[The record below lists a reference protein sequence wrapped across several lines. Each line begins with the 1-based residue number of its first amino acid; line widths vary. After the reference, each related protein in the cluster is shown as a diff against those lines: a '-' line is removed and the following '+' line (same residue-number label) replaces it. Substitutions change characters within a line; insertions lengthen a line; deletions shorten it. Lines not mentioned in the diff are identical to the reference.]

1 MPGISLIYNNNGL
14 PREAEEIT
22 TIINNLNTLDHHSSQ
37 IFKCEQN
44 FFMGW
49 NKYEEYPIQI
59 IDHNHFTIIIEGKIY
74 NKDNEK
80 LKAEIIELVDGI
92 RQNNYSIKISDWLK
106 ITDGDFIIYIINNNN
121 DSIFVLNDIF
131 GRLPLYYSISENGI
145 ILSRYLRFIKD
156 INKELAF
163 NRMAISQFLLLGY
176 MLGKHTILENIYH
189 LRPGS
194 LIKIESSKVSVE
206 VIHEFNFEIKKYR
219 ERNFEENI
227 NNLSN
232 LFSEAAIN
240 RLKGADKNIVA
251 VSGGLDSRAI
261 ATCLNKNNSPF
272 IAVTMKYKTGYTEGE
287 GIVAEQMASILKL
300 NWKFLDVLPP
310 TGEDIYQLL
319 RIKEG
324 MNSLFMAGIIP
335 FYKEIKKSF
344 GNNINFFTGDN
355 GDKLIFTID
364 RPISNFKNV
373 DELVT
378 YIISEHAIIPLDEVV
393 ALTKTNKT
401 ELYNDLKELVLS
413 FPESD
418 LKQKYIHFRINEKP
432 FKYAYQGEDR
442 HRNYFWS
449 VSPFWS
455 IEFFNYIMN
464 CSDESK
470 IRHKTFRRL
479 LQSYSPDATDLVYT
493 NIKSSITSV
502 KGKLFLFL
510 VYHIYPRIPVQIK
523 KKLKTMFFEGNPV
536 LVEDS
541 VIFKCINDLLNN
553 SESFKKYFEIKNIN
567 DLQRY
572 RKLAIY
578 NIFTMLSV
586 IEEVEEGKSTLKKY
600 SNEVFS

>member
-14 PREAEEIT
+14 PRDAEEIT
-22 TIINNLNTLDHHSSQ
+22 TIINNLNNLDHHSSL

-44 FFMGW
+44 LFMGW
-49 NKYEEYPIQI
+49 NGYKEYPFRKI
-59 IDHNHFTIIIEGKIY
+59 NHEQYSIVIEGKIY
-74 NKDNEK
+74 NKDYRK
-80 LKAEIIELVDGI
+80 IKSEIFEITHWI
-92 RQNNYSIKISDWLK
+92 SQNNYKSKLSEWLK
-106 ITDGDFIIYIINNNN
+106 NTDGDFIIYIIDNNN
-121 DSIFVLNDIF
+121 DSIFILNDIF
-131 GRLPLYYSISENGI
+131 GRLPLYYNVSENGI
-145 ILSRYLRFIKD
+145 TISRYLRFIKL
-156 INKELAF
+156 INNELKF
-163 NRMAISQFLLLGY
+163 NKIAISQFLLLGY
-176 MLGKHTILENIYH
+176 MLGKHTILDNVFH

-194 LIKIESSKVSVE
+194 LIKIETSKVSVE
-206 VIHEFNFEIKKYR
+206 VIHEFNFENKKYR
-219 ERNFEENI
+219 ERNLEENI
-227 NNLSN
+227 TNLSN
-232 LFSEAAIN
+232 LFSKAAIN
-240 RLKGADKNIVA
+240 RLQGADKNIVA

-261 ATCLNKNNSPF
+261 AACLNKHNSPF
-272 IAVTMKYKTGYTEGE
+272 IAVTMKYKTGYTEE
-287 GIVAEQMASILKL
+287 EVVVAEQIAALLNLDWKL
-300 NWKFLDVLPP
+300 LDVVPP
-310 TGEDIYQLL
+310 TGEDIYTLL
-319 RIKEG
+319 KIKEG
-324 MNSLFMAGIIP
+324 MNSLYMTGIIP
-335 FYKEIKKSF
+335 FYKEIQKSF

-364 RPISNFKNV
+364 RPITNFKNV
-373 DELVT
+373 DELVE

-455 IEFFNYIMN
+455 IQFFNYIMN

-470 IRHKTFRRL
+470 IRHKTYRAL
-479 LQSYSPDATDLVYT
+479 LQSYSPEATDLVYT

-510 VYHIYPRIPVQIK
+510 IYHIYPRIPVLIK
-523 KKLKTMFFEGNPV
+523 KNLKTMFFEGNPV

-541 VIFKCINDLLNN
+541 TIYKCINNLLD
-553 SESFKKYFEIKNIN
+553 SSKTFKKYFDIKNIS
-567 DLQRY
+567 DLRQY

-578 NIFTMLSV
+578 NIFTMLSI
-586 IEEVEEGKSTLKKY
+586 IEELGEGKSTLSKHL
-600 SNEVFS
+600 NEDFN

>member
-1 MPGISLIYNNNGL
+1 MPGISFIYNKNGL
-14 PREAEEIT
+14 PKKTDEFT
-22 TIINNLNTLDHHSSQ
+22 SIINNLNQLDHHSSQ
-37 IFKCEQN
+37 IIKSEQN
-44 FFMGW
+44 LFMGW
-49 NKYEEYPIQI
+49 NGYKEYPIRI
-59 IDHNHFTIIIEGKIY
+59 INNEQYSIAIEGKIY
-74 NKDNEK
+74 NKDDRKIESEIF
-80 LKAEIIELVDGI
+80 EIIHWI
-92 RQNNYSIKISDWLK
+92 NQNNYKSKISEWL
-106 ITDGDFIIYIINNNN
+106 INTDGDFIIYIINNNN
-121 DSIFVLNDIF
+121 NSIFILNDIF
-131 GRLPLYYSISENGI
+131 GRLPLYYNVSENGI
-145 ILSRYLRFIKD
+145 TVSRYLRFIKLVNNELQF
-156 INKELAF
+156 NKI
-163 NRMAISQFLLLGY
+163 AISQFLLLGY
-176 MLGKHTILENIYH
+176 MLGKHTILDSVFH

-206 VIHEFNFEIKKYR
+206 IIHEFNFENRKYR
-219 ERNFEENI
+219 DRNFEENI
-227 NNLSN
+227 TNLSN

-240 RLKGADKNIVA
+240 RLQGADKNIVA
-251 VSGGLDSRAI
+251 LSGGLDSRAI
-261 ATCLNKNNSPF
+261 AACLKKHNSSF
-272 IAVTMKYKTGYTEGE
+272 IAVTMKYKTGYTETE
-287 GIVAEQMASILKL
+287 GIVAEQMASILNL
-300 NWKFLDVLPP
+300 DWKFLDVFPP

-319 RIKEG
+319 RVKEG

-335 FYKEIKKSF
+335 FYKEIQKSY

-364 RPISNFKNV
+364 RPITNFKSV
-373 DELVT
+373 DELVE
-378 YIISEHAIIPLDEVV
+378 YIISEHAIIPIDEVV
-393 ALTKTNKT
+393 TLTKIKKT

-413 FPESD
+413 FPEND

-432 FKYAYQGEDR
+432 FKYAFQGEDR

-455 IEFFNYIMN
+455 IHFFNYIMN

-479 LQSYSPDATDLVYT
+479 LQSYSPEATDLVYT

-510 VYHIYPRIPVQIK
+510 VYHIYPRIPVLIK

-536 LVEDS
+536 LVEGS

-553 SESFKKYFEIKNIN
+553 SESFKKYFEIENIN

-586 IEEVEEGKSTLKKY
+586 IEEVEEGKSTLTKY
-600 SNEVFS
+600 FNEVFN

>member
-22 TIINNLNTLDHHSSQ
+22 TIINNLNILDHHSSQ

-80 LKAEIIELVDGI
+80 LKTEIIELADGI
-92 RQNNYSIKISDWLK
+92 SQNNYSIKISDWLK
-106 ITDGDFIIYIINNNN
+106 NTDGDFIIYIINDNN
-121 DSIFVLNDIF
+121 IYILNDIF

-156 INKELAF
+156 INKDFAF
-163 NRMAISQFLLLGY
+163 NRIAISQFLLLGY
-176 MLGKHTILENIYH
+176 MLGKHTILENVYH

-194 LIKIESSKVSVE
+194 LIKIESSKVNVE
-206 VIHEFNFEIKKYR
+206 VIHEFNFEYKKYR

-240 RLKGADKNIVA
+240 RLQGAAKNIVA
-251 VSGGLDSRAI
+251 MSGGLDSRAI
-261 ATCLNKNNSPF
+261 AACLNKHNSPF
-272 IAVTMKYKTGYTEGE
+272 IAVTMKYKTGYTEE
-287 GIVAEQMASILKL
+287 EVVVAEQVAALLNLDWKL
-300 NWKFLDVLPP
+300 LDVVPP
-310 TGEDIYQLL
+310 NGDDIYKLL
-319 RIKEG
+319 KIKEG
-324 MNSLFMAGIIP
+324 MNSLYMAGIIP
-335 FYKEIKKSF
+335 FYKEIQKSF

-364 RPISNFKNV
+364 RPITNFKNV
-373 DELVT
+373 DELVE
-378 YIISEHAIIPLDEVV
+378 YIISEHAIIPIDEVV
-393 ALTKTNKT
+393 ALTKTKKT
-401 ELYNDLKELVLS
+401 ELFNDLKELVLS
-413 FPESD
+413 FPEND
-418 LKQKYIHFRINEKP
+418 LKQKYIHFRIHEKP

-455 IEFFNYIMN
+455 IQFFNYIMN

-479 LQSYSPDATDLVYT
+479 LQSYSPEVTDLNYT
-493 NIKSSITSV
+493 NIKSSITSF
-502 KGKLFLFL
+502 KGKFSLF
-510 VYHIYPRIPVQIK
+510 VIYYIYPRIPVLIK
-523 KKLKTMFFEGNPV
+523 RKLKSTFFEGNPSTS
-536 LVEDS
+536 EDS
-541 VIFKCINDLLNN
+541 TIFKCIKDIVNN
-553 SESFKKYFEIKNIN
+553 SKMIKEYFKVENSS
-567 DLQRY
+567 DLRRY
-572 RKLAIY
+572 RKKAIY
-578 NIFTMLSV
+578 NILTMLSI
-586 IEEVEEGKSTLKKY
+586 IEELGEGKSTLSKY
-600 SNEVFS
+600 LNEEFH